1 MTVPVMKSTRNGS
14 PYAPRSDSKDTPQNG
29 ATLSAASLSLN
40 EDMFTRNAMT
50 FDDVLL
56 VPGFAEVL
64 PSDVD
69 VSTQLHPKL
78 ALNIPL
84 ISAAM
89 DTVTEADLA
98 IALARQGGLGV
109 IHRNL
114 SMTQQAEEVDKV
126 KRSESGM
133 IVDPITLRADNT
145 LADAEA
151 VMSRYHISGVPITD
165 DDNLLLGILTNRDVR
180 FATDH
185 QRPIAEFMVSEDL
198 ITAQLGTT
206 LDEAQEI
213 LHRYRIEKLPLVDEE
228 GYLKG
233 LITYKDILK
242 RQDFPHSAKDDRGR
256 LLVAGAI
263 GVGPQGLLRAESLV
277 NAGADAIAVDTA
289 HGHTQGVIDTVSEVR
304 ARYPELPILAGNV
317 VTAEGVQVLA
327 DAGANVVKVGVGAGS
342 ICTTRIVSGAGMPQL
357 TAIATC
363 SEAAQSCGVS
373 LIADGGIRY
382 SGDVTKALACG
393 ASAVMLGSLLAGL
406 HESPGEIVIREG
418 RSFKEYRG
426 MGSIGAMK
434 GRAADRYAS
443 AQALN
448 GASPDIGGKT
458 VPEGIEGQV
467 PYKGFLNEFVFQ
479 LLGGLRS
486 GMGYVGAQS
495 VPDLWDKARFV
506 RISPA
511 GYQESH
517 PHSVVITKE
526 APNYQ
531 VNPGN

>member
-14 PYAPRSDSKDTPQNG
+14 PYASRPDSEDTTQDG
-29 ATLSAASLSLN
+29 DTLSAASLSLN
-40 EDMFTRNAMT
+40 ESMFTRNAMT

-69 VSTQLHPKL
+69 ISTQLHPKL

-114 SMTQQAEEVDKV
+114 SVTQQAEEVDKV

-145 LADAEA
+145 LDDAEA

-185 QRPIAEFMVSEDL
+185 QRPISEFMVSENL

-213 LHRYRIEKLPLVDEE
+213 LHRYRIEKLPLVDAE

-263 GVGPQGLLRAESLV
+263 GVGPQGLQRAENLV

-289 HGHTQGVIDTVSEVR
+289 HGHTQGVIDTVRSVR
-304 ARYPELPILAGNV
+304 VRYPELPILAGNV

-327 DAGANVVKVGVGAGS
+327 EAGADIVKVGVGAGS

-363 SEAAQSCGVS
+363 SEAARSCGIS

-486 GMGYVGAQS
+486 GMGYVGAQNL
-495 VPDLWDKARFV
+495 PDLWRKARFV